1 MSQLFRKQVDNMM
14 DAYVGWHEACRLVND
29 AYSSWSSA
37 TGLRARVA
45 FLRYMAALDAEERA
59 AGVYAGTVRRVGRL
73 VMSGHDAGGPLGAPP
88 WGARWPGP
96 LVRRRQHGPCFRVLP
111 GGGTRL
117 RVRFSGGGSLGALQG
132 GTRERSTST
141 GLSRTCWSGRIA
153 PAAGRPPRATLDAA
167 I

>member
-14 DAYVGWHEACRLVND
+14 DAHVGWHEACRLVND

-59 AGVYAGTVRRVGRL
+59 AGIYAGTVRRVGRL
-73 VMSGHDAGGPLGAPP
+73 VMSGNEPGRPLGAPP
-88 WGARWPGP
+88 RRHAFAGSFLGRRESWRAAGRDARALYKHGIVADL
-96 LVRRRQHGPCFRVLP
+96 LV
-111 GGGTRL
+111 GTDRAC
-117 RVRFSGGGSLGALQG
+117 G
-132 GTRERSTST
+132 
-141 GLSRTCWSGRIA
+141 
-153 PAAGRPPRATLDAA
+153 GRPPRATLDAA